1 MRILMLSK
9 ALLVGTYQT
18 KPAAIARI
26 PGVELVVIVPPSW
39 DDPNG
44 PVAFERRFTE
54 GYELLVDPIRFNGR
68 YHTYYFPDFPRRL
81 AQFRP
86 DVVHIDE
93 EPYNLAT
100 WLAMRQAKKVGAKT
114 LFFTWQNL
122 LRRYPPPFNWIE
134 RQVLDGIDYA
144 IMGNRAAVDVFQAKG
159 YRGPYRVIP
168 QFGVDPEMFSPPPA
182 RDPGRAFIIGSA
194 NRRLVPEKG
203 VDLLLRAAA
212 DLPGVWRLHIA
223 GDGPALPDLR
233 RLAAELGIAARV
245 HFDGPLP
252 SDQVATYLRNLDALV
267 MTSRTLPNWKEQFG
281 RVLVE
286 AMACGVPVI
295 GSRSGEIPNVIGDAG
310 LIVPEEDIDALRSGL
325 LQLMQDDALRLEL
338 GRRGRRRV
346 MERFTQ
352 ARIAADTVDVYRH
365 ISARDENEE

>member
-1 MRILMLSK
+1 MLSK

-18 KPAAIARI
+18 KLEAIARI
-26 PGVELVVIVPPSW
+26 PDVELVAVVPPGW
-39 DDPNG
+39 DDPSG
-44 PVAFERRFTE
+44 PVAFERRFTA
-54 GYELLVDPIRFNGR
+54 GYELLVEPIRFNGR
-68 YHTYYFPDFPRRL
+68 YHVYYFPGLPRRL

-86 DVVHIDE
+86 DIVHIDE

-100 WLAMRQAKKVGAKT
+100 WLAMRQARKVGAKT

-122 LRRYPPPFNWIE
+122 HRRYPPPFNRIE
-134 RQVLDGIDYA
+134 RQVLDGADYA
-144 IMGNRAAVDVFQAKG
+144 IMGNQAAVDVFRAKG
-159 YRGPYRVIP
+159 YHGPHRVIP
-168 QFGVDPEMFSPPPA
+168 QFGVDPALFSPPAA
-182 RDPGRAFIIGSA
+182 RDSGRTFIIGSA

-203 VDLLLRAAA
+203 VDMLLRAAA

-223 GDGPALPDLR
+223 GDGPALPGLR

-252 SDQVATYLRNLDALV
+252 SDQVAPYLRDLDVLV
-267 MTSRTLPNWKEQFG
+267 MTSRTLPNWQEQFG

-295 GSRSGEIPNVIGDAG
+295 GSDSGEIPNVIGDAG
-310 LIVPEEDIDALRSGL
+310 LIVPEEDIDALRRGL
-325 LQLMQDDALRLEL
+325 LQLMQDDALRLNL
-338 GRRGRRRV
+338 GQRGRQRV
-346 MERFTQ
+346 MGRFTQ

-365 ISARDENEE
+365 MLAQGS

>member
-1 MRILMLSK
+1 MLSK

-18 KPAAIARI
+18 KLEAIARI
-26 PGVELVVIVPPSW
+26 PGVELLAVVPPSW
-39 DDPNG
+39 DDPSG
-44 PVAFERRFTE
+44 PVAFERRFTA
-54 GYELLVDPIRFNGR
+54 GYELLVEPIRFNGR
-68 YHTYYFPDFPRRL
+68 YHIYYFPDLPRHL

-86 DVVHIDE
+86 DIVHIDE

-100 WLAMRQAKKVGAKT
+100 WLAMRQARKVGAKT

-122 LRRYPPPFNWIE
+122 HRRYPLPFSQIE
-134 RQVLDGIDYA
+134 RQVLDGVDYA
-144 IMGNRAAVDVFQAKG
+144 IMGNQAAVDVFRAKG
-159 YRGPYRVIP
+159 YRGPYRIIP
-168 QFGVDPEMFSPPPA
+168 QFGVDPALFFPPAA

-223 GDGPALPDLR
+223 GDGPALPGLR
-233 RLAAELGIAARV
+233 RLAAELGIVARV

-252 SDQVATYLRNLDALV
+252 SDQVAPYLRDLDVLV
-267 MTSRTLPNWKEQFG
+267 MTSRTLPNWQEQFG

-286 AMACGVPVI
+286 AMACGVPVV
-295 GSRSGEIPNVIGDAG
+295 GSDSGEIPNVIGDAG
-310 LIVPEEDIDALRSGL
+310 LIVPEEDIDALRRGL
-325 LQLMQDDALRLEL
+325 LQLMQDDALRLDM
-338 GRRGRRRV
+338 GQRGRQRV

-365 ISARDENEE
+365 MLAQGS